1 LILALDVILY
11 FKKKSKNMIR
21 NIAIVLAGGVGSR
34 LGLSTP
40 KQFFKVAGKMVI
52 EHTLDTFERNP
63 HIDEIVVVSNP
74 VYVSDV
80 ENIVLRNGWKKVKK
94 ILKGG
99 KERYDSSLSAI
110 HAYEGGEEVN
120 LVFHDAVRPLVS
132 QRIIDDVCEAL
143 KTYEA
148 IDVTVPAV
156 DTIIEAEG
164 DHIASIPDRSRLQR
178 GQTPQAFRLSVIS
191 EAYKRA
197 FKDPDFKVTD
207 DCGVVVKYMP
217 EVPVHLVEGE
227 ESNMKLTYKEDT
239 FLLDKL
245 FQLRGSQA
253 PETLDR
259 TKLQGRVAVVFGGSY
274 GIGKDVVDELR
285 QAGTR
290 VHSFSRSLTKTDVG
304 NRKDVAR
311 ALKEVYDK
319 EGQIDYVINTAG
331 VLNKEPL
338 CAMDYGIIQA
348 AVQTNYMGT
357 VNVAIEAYNY
367 LKETQGQLIFFT
379 SSSYTRGR
387 AFYSIYSST
396 KAAIVNF
403 VQAVAQ
409 EWESVGIR
417 VNCINPERTK
427 TPMRVK
433 NFGIEPDDTL
443 LRSEVVADATVRC
456 LLADYT
462 GQVIDVKRSNK

>member
-1 LILALDVILY
+1 
-11 FKKKSKNMIR
+11 MIR

-63 HIDEIVVVSNP
+63 HIDEIAVVSNP

-217 EVPVHLVEGE
+217 EVPVHLVAGE

-253 PETLDR
+253 PETLDKN
-259 TKLQGRVAVVFGGSY
+259 KLNGRVAVVFGGSY
-274 GIGKDVVDELR
+274 GIGKDIVDELR
-285 QAGTR
+285 NVGTR

-311 ALKEVYDK
+311 ALKEVFDK

-427 TPMRVK
+427 TPMRIK

>member
-1 LILALDVILY
+1 
-11 FKKKSKNMIR
+11 MIR

-52 EHTLDTFERNP
+52 EHTLDTFEHNT
-63 HIDEIVVVSNP
+63 HIDEIVIVSNP

-120 LVFHDAVRPLVS
+120 LIFHDAVRPLVS

-143 KTYEA
+143 KQYEA

-178 GQTPQAFRLSVIS
+178 GQTPQAFRLSVIA

-197 FKDPDFKVTD
+197 LNDPNFKVTD

-217 EVPVHLVEGE
+217 EVPVHLVAGE

-245 FQLRGSQA
+245 FQLRGSIA
-253 PETLDR
+253 PESLD
-259 TKLQGRVAVVFGGSY
+259 KSQLKDKVAIVFGGSY
-274 GIGKDVVDELR
+274 GIGKDVADELR
-285 QAGTR
+285 QAGTH
-290 VHSFSRSLTKTDVG
+290 VHSFSRSLTGTDVG

-319 EGQIDYVINTAG
+319 EGHIDYVINTAG

-367 LKETQGQLIFFT
+367 LKQAQGQLIFFT

-403 VQAVAQ
+403 VQAVSQ

-433 NFGIEPDDTL
+433 NFGVEPDDTL
-443 LRSEVVADATVRC
+443 LRSEVVADATVHC

-462 GQVIDVKRSNK
+462 GQVIDVKRQTN

>member
-1 LILALDVILY
+1 
-11 FKKKSKNMIR
+11 MIR

-52 EHTLDTFERNP
+52 EHTLDTFEHNT
-63 HIDEIVVVSNP
+63 HIDEIVIVSNP

-120 LVFHDAVRPLVS
+120 LIFHDAVRPLVS

-143 KTYEA
+143 KQYEA

-178 GQTPQAFRLSVIS
+178 GQTPQAFRLSVIA

-197 FKDPDFKVTD
+197 LNDPNFKVTD

-217 EVPVHLVEGE
+217 EVPVHLVAGE

-245 FQLRGSQA
+245 FQLRGSVA
-253 PETLDR
+253 PESLD
-259 TKLQGRVAVVFGGSY
+259 KSQLKDKVAIVFGGSY
-274 GIGKDVVDELR
+274 GIGKDVADELR
-285 QAGTR
+285 QAGTH
-290 VHSFSRSLTKTDVG
+290 VHSFSRSLTGTDVG

-319 EGQIDYVINTAG
+319 EDHIDYVINTAG

-367 LKETQGQLIFFT
+367 LKQTQGQLIFFT

-403 VQAVAQ
+403 VQAVSQ

-433 NFGIEPDDTL
+433 NFGVEPDDTL
-443 LRSEVVADATVRC
+443 LRSEVVADATVHC

-462 GQVIDVKRSNK
+462 GQVIDVKRQAN

>member
-1 LILALDVILY
+1 
-11 FKKKSKNMIR
+11 MIR

-52 EHTLDTFERNP
+52 EHTLDTFEHNT
-63 HIDEIVVVSNP
+63 HIDEIVIVSNP

-110 HAYEGGEEVN
+110 HAYEGSEEVN
-120 LVFHDAVRPLVS
+120 LIFHDAVRPLVS

-143 KTYEA
+143 KQYEA

-178 GQTPQAFRLSVIS
+178 GQTPQAFRLSVIA

-197 FKDPDFKVTD
+197 LNDPNFKVTD

-217 EVPVHLVEGE
+217 EVPVHLVAGE

-245 FQLRGSQA
+245 FQLRGSVA
-253 PETLDR
+253 PESLD
-259 TKLQGRVAVVFGGSY
+259 KSQLKDKVAIVFGGSY
-274 GIGKDVVDELR
+274 GIGKDVADELR
-285 QAGTR
+285 QAGTH
-290 VHSFSRSLTKTDVG
+290 VHSFSRSLTGTDVG

-319 EGQIDYVINTAG
+319 EGHIDYVINTAG

-367 LKETQGQLIFFT
+367 LKQTQGQLIFFT

-403 VQAVAQ
+403 VQAVSQ

-433 NFGIEPDDTL
+433 NFGVEPDDTL
-443 LRSEVVADATVRC
+443 LRSEVVADATVHC

-462 GQVIDVKRSNK
+462 GQVIDVKRQAN

>member
-1 LILALDVILY
+1 
-11 FKKKSKNMIR
+11 MIR

-52 EHTLDTFERNP
+52 EHTIDTFERNP
-63 HIDEIVVVSNP
+63 HIDEIAIVSNP
-74 VYVSDV
+74 VYVPDV

-132 QRIIDDVCEAL
+132 RRIIDTVCEAL
-143 KTYEA
+143 NTYQA

-156 DTIIEAEG
+156 DTIIEADG
-164 DHIASIPDRSRLQR
+164 DHIAAIPDRSRLQR

-197 FKDPDFKVTD
+197 FNDPDFKVTD

-217 EVPVHLVEGE
+217 EVPVHLVAGE

-253 PETLDR
+253 PDVPGKEHFG
-259 TKLQGRVAVVFGGSY
+259 GRVAVVFGGSY
-274 GIGKDVVDELR
+274 GIGKDIATELR
-285 QAGTR
+285 NAGAK
-290 VHSFSRSLTKTDVG
+290 VYSFSRSLTGTDVG
-304 NRKDVAR
+304 NRRDVAR
-311 ALKEVYDK
+311 ALKEVADK
-319 EGQIDYVINTAG
+319 EGKIDYVINTAG

-338 CAMDYGIIQA
+338 CSMDYSIIQA

-357 VNVAIEAYNY
+357 VNVALEAYSY
-367 LKETQGQLIFFT
+367 LKQTQGQLIFFT

-403 VQAVAQ
+403 VQAIAQ

-433 NFGIEPDDTL
+433 NFGVEPDDTL
-443 LRSEVVADATVRC
+443 LKSEVVADATVRC
-456 LLADYT
+456 LMADYT
-462 GQVIDVKRSNK
+462 GQVIDVKRQG